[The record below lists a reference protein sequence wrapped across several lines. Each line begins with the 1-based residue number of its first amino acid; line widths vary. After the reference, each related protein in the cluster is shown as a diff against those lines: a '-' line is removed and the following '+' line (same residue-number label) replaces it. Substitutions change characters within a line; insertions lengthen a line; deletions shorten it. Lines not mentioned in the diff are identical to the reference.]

1 MISPCRSCSLEYV
14 DKNNDTCMR
23 CAKRIK
29 YCESLEGLT
38 CSVPVEMTDMAMSPE
53 KVKRH
58 DQFIIDN
65 PEMKAPE
72 VAKALG
78 RSTAAI
84 YNRRHALGLTKHRGV
99 SERVKPATMQKPNHI
114 EDTAP
119 AHHGSAELTRSA
131 DLAIININGYEEL
144 YERLKRSA
152 QANFR
157 TPELQALWF
166 IHQGLAAEDGAGD
179 QRRAP
184 DGTS

>member
-1 MISPCRSCSLEYV
+1 MISPCRSCSLEFI

-29 YCESLEGLT
+29 YVASLEGLT

-53 KVKRH
+53 KVKQH
-58 DQFIIDN
+58 DQFMIEN
-65 PEMKAPE
+65 PDMKVPQI
-72 VAKALG
+72 AKQLG
-78 RSTAAI
+78 RSQAAI
-84 YNRRHALGLTKHRGV
+84 YSRRFKLGLTKPKRDAERTMLADRTKAVH
-99 SERVKPATMQKPNHI
+99 SEPENLPPRR
-114 EDTAP
+114 
-119 AHHGSAELTRSA
+119 AELTRSA
-131 DLAIININGYEEL
+131 DLAIINIKGYEEL

-166 IHQGLAAEDGAGD
+166 IHKGLAAESGAGD